1 MCVRGVGARLFFEAD
16 MWHQGCWSGGD
27 TAAKRRGRAGKDG
40 GEGLAE
46 LLRPPVMPIYPPE
59 QGCSNNHSL
68 LHSNIAR
75 NGPDPV
81 SFIIDNLFNK

>member
-59 QGCSNNHSL
+59 QGCCNNHSYSAL
-68 LHSNIAR
+68 QHRKEWTRPCIFYYR
-75 NGPDPV
+75 
-81 SFIIDNLFNK
+81 